1 MNYKPLIAAI
11 AAAIVLA
18 PGSAFAFCGFYV
30 GGGEDALVNDA
41 TQVIMMREGER
52 TILSMRNDYKGPP
65 EDFAMV
71 VPVPVVLQEEHVKT
85 LDPTVF
91 TTIERM
97 AAPRLV
103 EYWEQDPCPPEYDP
117 IDYALE
123 GAMDFGGV
131 PKMSAAPTGGPPP
144 SVVVEA
150 QFKVGEYEI
159 VILSATESG
168 ALDSWLREGGYNIPK
183 GAGDVLRPYVEQG
196 MYFFVAKVDAS
207 KVSFVDGRARLSPL
221 RFHYDSKEFALPI
234 RLGMLNA
241 DGAQD
246 LIVHILAL
254 GQRYEAANYKNVTI
268 PTNLGVTDDTRE
280 RFGEFYAA
288 LFDKTL
294 ERNPGAVVTEYAW
307 QWPEFQNGPK
317 CDPCP
322 PGPSI
327 GWGPLQALGADV
339 TQVGGQRW
347 DYVLTRI
354 HARYDKTTLGDDLV
368 FRAAAPI
375 VGGREHIV
383 SANGEL
389 EEGSQPS
396 GTNQFQG
403 RYIIRHPWDGPIACD
418 NPQRGVWG
426 GPPGGG
432 SNVSA
437 ATDTALAPRGGLE
450 LVAHLRTPVPEL
462 DIEAGALHSV
472 GAQEL
477 TVPRGPEFHGCGACS
492 TRQPTGMVWVALG
505 LLALGGVLV
514 RRRG

>member
-1 MNYKPLIAAI
+1 MNIRAVCS
-11 AAAIVLA
+11 VLVALVVFA
-18 PGSAFAFCGFYV
+18 PASAFAFCGFYV

-41 TQVIMMREGER
+41 TQVIMMRQGER
-52 TILSMRNDYKGPP
+52 TVLNMRNDYKGPP

-85 LDPTVF
+85 LDDSVF

-103 EYWEQDPCPPEYDP
+103 EYWEQDPCPQAYDP
-117 IDYALE
+117 IEY
-123 GAMDFGGV
+123 MDSPVGFAV
-131 PKMSAAPTGGPPP
+131 PKSAPVDTASGPPP

-168 ALDSWLREGGYNIPK
+168 ALDTWLRTEGYNIPA

-196 MYFFVAKVDAS
+196 MYFFVAKVDAK
-207 KVSFVDGRARLSPL
+207 KVSFVEGRARLSPL
-221 RFHYDSKEFALPI
+221 RFHYDSEEFSLPI

-254 GQRYEAANYKNVTI
+254 GQRYEAANYKNVTV

-307 QWPEFQNGPK
+307 QWPDFQNGPK

-339 TQVGGQRW
+339 TQAGQRW

-354 HARYDKTTLGDDLV
+354 HARYDKETLGDDIV
-368 FRAAAPI
+368 FRAAPPI

-383 SANGEL
+383 SENGEL
-389 EEGSQPS
+389 EEGAQPS
-396 GTNQFQG
+396 GMNQFQG
-403 RYIIRHPWDGPIACD
+403 RYIIRHPWEGAIACD
-418 NPQRGVWG
+418 NPVRGVWG

-432 SNVSA
+432 SSVTA
-437 ATDTALAPRGGLE
+437 ATDTALAPRGELE

-462 DIEAGALHSV
+462 DIAQGALHSV
-472 GAQEL
+472 SGQEL
-477 TVPRGPEFHGCGACS
+477 TVPSGPEFHGCGACA
-492 TRQPTGMVWVALG
+492 TREPRGVAWAALALLG
-505 LLALGGVLV
+505 LAGIVW
-514 RRRG
+514 RRRS